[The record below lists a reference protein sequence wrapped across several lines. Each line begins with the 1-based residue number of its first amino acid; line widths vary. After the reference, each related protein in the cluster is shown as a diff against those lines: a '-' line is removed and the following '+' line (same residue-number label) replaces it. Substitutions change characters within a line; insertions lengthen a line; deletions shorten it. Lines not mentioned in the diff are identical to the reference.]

1 LFDSHPAP
9 NPWFV
14 STKKESGRDKEIVH
28 RYKSGDPEIRGSG
41 KPAFVFQQRGK
52 SQVDEKG
59 VKECREKKCTFPRCK
74 VKEKSGSSTSE
85 RMAFLSFPL
94 YSNT

>member
-1 LFDSHPAP
+1 M
-9 NPWFV
+9 
-14 STKKESGRDKEIVH
+14 VH
-28 RYKSGDPEIRGSG
+28 RHKSGDPEIRGSR
-41 KPAFVFQQRGK
+41 KPAFVFQQWQK
-52 SQVDEKG
+52 FQVAEKG
-59 VKECREKKCTFPRCK
+59 VKEGIEKKFKFPRRK